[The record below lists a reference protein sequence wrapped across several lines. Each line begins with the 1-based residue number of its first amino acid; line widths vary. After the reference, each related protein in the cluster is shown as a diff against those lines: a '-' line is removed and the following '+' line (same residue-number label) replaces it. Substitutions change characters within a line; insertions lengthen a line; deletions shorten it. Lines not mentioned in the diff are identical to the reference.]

1 MSLNLQTGALA
12 LGCVLTLA
20 LGQAIPALFTDGMP
34 QAPGED
40 VVALVLGDMRQELSN
55 TLLDKAEEYYH
66 GGVRD
71 VACEHGL
78 ASQEDA
84 DEPGHEPGHDH
95 HDHEATVHPPS
106 GGGDPWVWIDGQV
119 HVQEDRHLE
128 RGRAVELLPWFW
140 GACRTS
146 PQNVQAF
153 LLGSYAL
160 SSMAGKPE
168 EGVRLL
174 EEGIQKN
181 PACAELDFSL
191 GELLFNSLHD
201 AKRAEPFF
209 LSAREKC
216 HPVEGPAGENAR
228 ILKLR
233 TIFYLGYLAKQ
244 RGDPDRVRVCLAEA
258 EALDPKSVC
267 TRDLRALLKK

>member
-1 MSLNLQTGALA
+1 MSPNLQTETLV

-40 VVALVLGDMRQELSN
+40 VVALVLGDVRQELSN
-55 TLLDKAEEYYH
+55 TLMDKADEYYH
-66 GGVRD
+66 GGIRNV
-71 VACEHGL
+71 VCEHGL
-78 ASQEDA
+78 ASGEEA
-84 DEPGHEPGHDH
+84 DEQGHDH
-95 HDHEATVHPPS
+95 HDHEATAHPRS
-106 GGGDPWVWIDGQV
+106 GWADPWAWIDGQV

-128 RGRAVELLPWFW
+128 HGRAVELLPWFW
-140 GACRTS
+140 AACRTS

-153 LLGSYAL
+153 LLGSYVL

-209 LSAREKC
+209 LSAHEKC
-216 HPVEGPAGENAR
+216 HPVAGPAGENAR

-233 TIFYLGYLAKQ
+233 TLFYLGYLAKQ
-244 RGDPDRVRVCLAEA
+244 RGDPDRVRACLAEA
-258 EALDPKSVC
+258 EALDPSNVN
-267 TRDLRALLKK
+267 TRDLRSFVGP